1 MWMPRSTPLADEET
15 HRTLYGAADGTWLV
29 LERTAD
35 VGLVSPP
42 QITIG
47 GRSLLCLGATY
58 DVVASVYAALVERF
72 AGSAGRQGGR
82 GSGADVQQVMA
93 EILGV
98 GQQAVSRYVNKGT
111 EPRLKPAGW
120 QQLVRA
126 CFETRQL

>member
-1 MWMPRSTPLADEET
+1 MADEQT
-15 HRTLYGAADGTWLV
+15 NRTLYGAPDGTWLV
-29 LERTAD
+29 IERTAD

-42 QITIG
+42 EIVIG
-47 GRSLLCLGATY
+47 GRRLVYLGASY

-72 AGSAGRQGGR
+72 AGTAGRQGGR

-93 EILGV
+93 GMLGV

-126 CFETRQL
+126 YFETRQP